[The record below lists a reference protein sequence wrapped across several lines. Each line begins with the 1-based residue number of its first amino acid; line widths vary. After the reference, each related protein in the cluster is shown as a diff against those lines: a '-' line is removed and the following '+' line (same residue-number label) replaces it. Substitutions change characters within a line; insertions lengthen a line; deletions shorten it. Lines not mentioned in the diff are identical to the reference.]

1 VTSSSM
7 HHVSSVDVDKP
18 NHGAC
23 WIMRAT
29 LAMAVVVVVAVAEA
43 VAVAIAV
50 DVTVMLAVMVAQC
63 TTRLQG
69 RSMVAALALM

>member
-1 VTSSSM
+1 M
-7 HHVSSVDVDKP
+7 HHVISVDVDKP
-18 NHGAC
+18 WSLLDHA
-23 WIMRAT
+23 AT
-29 LAMAVVVVVAVAEA
+29 LMMAVVVVVVDA

-50 DVTVMLAVMVAQC
+50 DVTVMLAAQC